1 MKKYSDTEIIASAS
15 STLSIEAGAIK
26 EQIKKLGSEFVKA
39 TRLIAGIRGRVVVM
53 GIGKSGLV
61 GRKVASTLS
70 STGTP
75 AVFVHP
81 TDSLHGE
88 LGVLTNDDVILA
100 ISYSGETEELRK
112 VLEAVNNMNLTVI
125 GMTGRQSSLLARKSD
140 VVLNIAVKREACP
153 YNLAPTASSTV
164 ALALGDALALAV
176 MKLRGFAREDFAKIH
191 PGGSLGRILT
201 SKVKE
206 IMHKGKE
213 NPVINQDKLVRD
225 ALLVMTRTRFGAA
238 SVVDHKNHLTG
249 VFTDGDLRRR
259 LQKDPDL
266 LEKPL
271 KAVMTKNPKFV
282 TPEMIL
288 KEAAELLKKCSVDN
302 LPVVDKHYH
311 PIGILDERD
320 ILG

>member
-112 VLEAVNNMNLTVI
+112 VLEAVNNMNLMVI

-153 YNLAPTASSTV
+153 YNLAPTASSTL

-201 SKVKE
+201 GKVKDV
-206 IMHKGKE
+206 MHKGKE
-213 NPVINQDKLVRD
+213 NPVIGQDKLVRD

-238 SVVDHKNHLTG
+238 SVVDNKNRLAG

-259 LQKDPDL
+259 LQKDSDL

-271 KAVMTKNPKFV
+271 KAVMTKNPRFV
-282 TPEMIL
+282 TPETKLM
-288 KEAAELLKKCSVDN
+288 EAMEQLKKCSVDN
-302 LPVVDKHYH
+302 LPVVDERRH

-320 ILG
+320 ILS